1 MIRQFIYKQIDNSQL
16 VAFRILFGALLL
28 WQVVD
33 YLLSGWI
40 RINLLKPIFTFSHIG
55 MEWLQPLSG
64 NGMYYY
70 FVLMAIAALFV
81 MIGFYYRISIVL
93 FTILWSGIYFMQ
105 KTTYNNHHYLIVL
118 LCLLM
123 CLLPANAY
131 ASVDSKIKPEVKRFT
146 MPAWCSWI
154 MIVQIA
160 IVYFYASV
168 AKLYSGWLDGSFTKG
183 MLSKHAPDFLKEF
196 YAQEWFY
203 LFIAYAGLAFD
214 FLVVPLLLWK
224 KTRNLAF
231 IASVIFHIF
240 NKAHLGI
247 GIFPFLA
254 LSFIVFFYPPETIRK
269 LFFWKKPIET
279 SISSPSQEGKMLVRW
294 ILLPYLLLQ
303 ILLPLRHYAIKGDV
317 LWTEEGHRLSWRM
330 MLRSRKGTT
339 KFKVVDN
346 KTQKTKIFKL
356 KKILTPKQIR
366 GMQSKPDMIWQ
377 TAQKIKERYARMG
390 KDVSV
395 YADSKVAINHGE
407 PRILINPD
415 IDLGK
420 AKWNYFWH
428 NDWILLY
435 DKNGNIIH

>member
-16 VAFRILFGALLL
+16 VAFRILFGTLLL

-55 MEWLQPLSG
+55 MEWLQPLPG
-64 NGMYYY
+64 NCMYYY
-70 FVLMAIAALFV
+70 FGLMAIAALFI
-81 MIGFYYRISIVL
+81 MIGLYYRISIVL

-123 CLLPANAY
+123 CLLPANTY
-131 ASVDSKIKPEVKRFT
+131 ASVDSKIKPELKRFT

-183 MLSKHAPDFLKEF
+183 MLSKHAPDFLKEL

-224 KTRNLAF
+224 KTRNLACV
-231 IASVIFHIF
+231 ASIIFHIF

-254 LSFIVFFYPPETIRK
+254 LSFIVFFYPPEKIRK
-269 LFFWKKPIET
+269 LFFWKKPIEIPT
-279 SISSPSQEGKMLVRW
+279 SSQSQEGKMLVRW

-303 ILLPLRHYAIKGDV
+303 IVLPLRHYAIKGDV

-346 KTQKTKIFKL
+346 TTQKTKIFKL

-377 TAQKIKERYARMG
+377 TAQKIRERYARMG